1 MDFCLLCVLDLDLM
15 LPLVVFLVIFML
27 EFEITMCCVYP

>member
-1 MDFCLLCVLDLDLM
+1 MDFLLTLCFGFGLNVASGG
-15 LPLVVFLVIFML
+15 FLVIFML